1 MKQVCQ
7 IKSLAALCGMAL
19 AAMMLNAC
27 SSDDQDATTAWN
39 DSQWDGRI
47 VLSSNVNDITRATSE
62 VPVTQGSNLV
72 FPSGTDVDLFISENG
87 SNTPTYTGAVNYLQA
102 TTPTG
107 SGASGVGNFSFFS
120 NAGRSSSVTRYWP
133 ASGNGLY
140 FYAYYPAD
148 AITGTVT
155 STTTT
160 PQAFECGTSQGGADD
175 AKAYDLMFG
184 VPTANP
190 VARPT
195 GNTMAAA
202 AVNLNFTHCLSKV
215 EVTIQGDGNG
225 IAAADAQLTGA
236 TVELGNANMYNRA
249 NVVPS
254 TGVATATGTANQTF
268 TVKAAGNTALT
279 NYCIIPPQELTG
291 KTIKVTL
298 ADGGVKTYT
307 IPTVTAQAGR
317 KYTFTITVGLYSL
330 SVTSTVTDW
339 ATGLNDSAT
348 IFI

>member
-1 MKQVCQ
+1 MKQVYQ
-7 IKSLAALCGMAL
+7 IKSLAALCGVAL
-19 AAMMLNAC
+19 VSMMLHAC
-27 SSDDQDATTAWN
+27 SSDDQDATTAFN

-72 FPSGTDVDLFISENG
+72 FPSGTDVDLFISEYG
-87 SNTPTYTGAVNYLQA
+87 ANTPTYTGAVNYLQA

-107 SGASGVGNFSFFS
+107 SGTSGVGNFSFFS
-120 NAGRSSSVTRYWP
+120 NAGRTASVTRYWP
-133 ASGNGLY
+133 ASGNGLF
-140 FYAYYPAD
+140 FYAYYPAN
-148 AITGTVT
+148 AISGTVT
-155 STTTT
+155 SATTT
-160 PQAFECGTSQGGADD
+160 PQTFDCGTSQGGADD
-175 AKAYDLMFG
+175 AMLYDLMFG
-184 VPTANP
+184 APTTNP

-202 AVNLNFTHCLSKV
+202 AVNLNFTHCMSKV
-215 EVTIQGDGNG
+215 EVTIQGDGYG
-225 IAAADAQLTGA
+225 IAAADDQLKGA

-254 TGVATATGTANQTF
+254 TGVATATGTANNTF

-291 KTIKVTL
+291 RTIKVTL
-298 ADGGVKTYT
+298 ANGGVKTYT
-307 IPTVTAQAGR
+307 IPTMTAQAGR

-330 SVTSTVTDW
+330 SVTSTITDW
-339 ATGLNDSAT
+339 TTGATDSGT
-348 IFI
+348 IYI